1 MILEAFLGSMLAI
14 WVMLIITY
22 FVEKLLNKGS
32 G

>member
-1 MILEAFLGSMLAI
+1 MIFEAFLGSLLAI
-14 WVMLIITY
+14 WVMLIIIY

>member
-1 MILEAFLGSMLAI
+1 MIFEAFFGSMLAI

-22 FVEKLLNKGS
+22 FVEYILNKGS